1 MSIYLIHNSVLQYT
15 DIGFDWEIGR
25 GKKEKNCAT
34 SCYILFLDMHLKYL
48 NNNDYGFI

>member
-25 GKKEKNCAT
+25 GKKRKELCHKLLYTVSRHA
-34 SCYILFLDMHLKYL
+34 SQISK
-48 NNNDYGFI
+48 